1 MRAAYQDR
9 TSQPGLLAGGLKQ
22 SVVVVEA
29 DLFRPDEIVV
39 LESSRLEDRR
49 A

>member
-1 MRAAYQDR
+1 MRVAHQDL
-9 TSQPGLLAGGLKQ
+9 TSRPGLLAGGLKQ

-29 DLFRPDEIVV
+29 DLVRLDEIVV
-39 LESSRLEDRR
+39 LEGSRLVGRR

>member
-1 MRAAYQDR
+1 MRVAHQDL
-9 TSQPGLLAGGLKQ
+9 TSRPGLLAGGLKQ

-29 DLFRPDEIVV
+29 DLVRLDEIVV
-39 LESSRLEDRR
+39 LGDARLVDRR

>member
-1 MRAAYQDR
+1 MRVAYQDL
-9 TSQPGLLAGGLKQ
+9 TSRPGLLAGGLKQ

-29 DLFRPDEIVV
+29 DLVRLDEIVV
-39 LESSRLEDRR
+39 LGDARLVDRR

>member
-1 MRAAYQDR
+1 MRAAYQDL
-9 TSQPGLLAGGLKQ
+9 TSQPGLLAGGLTQ

-29 DLFRPDEIVV
+29 DLVRLDEIVV
-39 LESSRLEDRR
+39 LEGSRQVGRR